1 MICTNCN
8 TPNRDTARF
17 CNNCGASLLQ
27 LAAQPVESSVQ
38 TTEPVASPSTVQTSI
53 QELDTPGVEMPA
65 LADEMTAMETQANT
79 LQQFAAVVDPA
90 DPAAEP
96 TASV

>member
-1 MICTNCN
+1 M
-8 TPNRDTARF
+8 
-17 CNNCGASLLQ
+17 
-27 LAAQPVESSVQ
+27 
-38 TTEPVASPSTVQTSI
+38 QTSI